1 MRFVLY
7 TDKTVSQCMKDLQ
20 ERVEAKGTKSRL
32 EMDGWIKKGGDFS
45 LAVTT
50 KVLNRFAKTT
60 RLSGSVER
68 DKGITVIEGYVSDGV
83 SPFWLVILA
92 VLLVVVSVLLFSID
106 ERMLAIVVFLLGSA
120 TYIPLR
126 GDYVNSDILL
136 MEVERTLKASP
147 KPPKEKPVSS

>member
-20 ERVEAKGTKSRL
+20 ERLEAKGTKTRL
-32 EMDGWIKKGGDFS
+32 EMDGWIQKGGDFS

-50 KVLNRFAKTT
+50 KVANRFAKTT
-60 RLSGSVER
+60 RLSGTVDR
-68 DKGITVIEGYVSDGV
+68 DKGVTVIEGYVSDGV
-83 SPFWLVILA
+83 SPYWLVILA
-92 VLLVVVSVLLFSID
+92 VLLVVVCGVVFSIG
-106 ERMLAIVVFLLGSA
+106 ERMLAIVIFVLGSA

-136 MEVERTLKASP
+136 MEVEKTLKASP
-147 KPPKEKPVSS
+147 KPPKDKPASS